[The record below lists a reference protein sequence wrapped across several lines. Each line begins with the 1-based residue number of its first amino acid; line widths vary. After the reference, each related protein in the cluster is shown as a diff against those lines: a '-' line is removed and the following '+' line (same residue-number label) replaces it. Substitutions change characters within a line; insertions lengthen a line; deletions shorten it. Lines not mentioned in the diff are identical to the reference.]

1 MYHPPWCPC
10 KESQNPVDLAAQR
23 RGRSSDVLCDVV
35 STLVRQGSTH
45 ATSHCPCQVYE
56 FAAQPSKLPQV
67 QHRST
72 TDTKEFCT
80 HSLDALRGGAQ
91 SERVGPKITRSVL
104 ESTQELYYSCR
115 VLRFLRV
122 RDEAEPSEEIRE
134 GITCTW
140 HGHKQLGMLKSRRGT
155 PNKECPELSAPRP

>member
-23 RGRSSDVLCDVV
+23 RGRSGDVRCDVV

-67 QHRST
+67 QHRNT
-72 TDTKEFCT
+72 TDMKEFCT
-80 HSLDALRGGAQ
+80 RSLDALR
-91 SERVGPKITRSVL
+91 VGHKAK
-104 ESTQELYYSCR
+104 ESPQELYYSCR
-115 VLRFLRV
+115 ILRFLRV
-122 RDEAEPSEEIRE
+122 RDEAEPSDEIRE
-134 GITCTW
+134 GVTCTW
-140 HGHKQLGMLKSRRGT
+140 HGSKQLGMLKVVVRT